1 MTVAKA
7 AEHESASSATAVAA
21 FSVSVTFFAAAMPID
36 GNAAVA
42 QVSATATYA
51 GLCLFRRMCVICRE
65 LSEVPRRR

>member
-21 FSVSVTFFAAAMPID
+21 FPVSVTFFSAAMPID

-42 QVSATATYA
+42 QVSATATYVCFGA
-51 GLCLFRRMCVICRE
+51 CVLFADNFQKFHVEDEC
-65 LSEVPRRR
+65 

>member
-21 FSVSVTFFAAAMPID
+21 FPVSVTFFSAAMPID

-42 QVSATATYA
+42 RLRMPGYVCFGA
-51 GLCLFRRMCVICRE
+51 CVLFAENFQKFHVEDEC
-65 LSEVPRRR
+65 